1 MTRDMPSRSTSYL
14 PDAEPGPHPA
24 VVVSMGHWPRGKQLP
39 ENQIFCAN
47 LARCGIIAATYDPI
61 CQGERSPFSQ
71 QEFERCFGA
80 VPEDIQAVDLH
91 MQAGNLSYLLGEN
104 LGALFVRDSMRVVD
118 YLCSRPDVD
127 TKRIGATGQS
137 GGGTQTTYLAALDD
151 RICCYSPI
159 QCLTKQAMT
168 LVENGIGDCEQSIVG
183 ISAGEGFDYADV
195 LWAAFPKPCMLS
207 AASEDFFPAG
217 GRASAG
223 GVRCGAFTRQPGTL
237 RFSVQVAPC
246 AHVISAPT
254 RMFGYDFFCRQ
265 LLNKEGPA
273 SEVDTA
279 VLKDEQL
286 ACLPHIGFGLT
297 AIQAWK
303 PALEKLQAGRP
314 SGEALRAKLAEL
326 YDVSSACIRYSH
338 CGARMR
344 GRRFC
349 CGTAGGRRRAA
360 ACSWGSHTLC
370 VAITHPEQNANGLE
384 ASGMDVLRILPWAC
398 RALSPRPG
406 PDTTRKRRCLM
417 QRRYWAKKL
426 TACRLRQ
433 IADVV
438 HYLDEQNGYER
449 VVFVGQGPGALLAL
463 LAAALLPKA
472 RGAALLETQLS
483 FDALFEADYYFA
495 PETAFETGLLRV
507 VRFAGSGK
515 AGRQG
520 VCIHPQNPGGRVA
533 GPTYAHA
540 YSGALGKGRPECGG
554 RVVGG

>member
-1 MTRDMPSRSTSYL
+1 
-14 PDAEPGPHPA
+14 
-24 VVVSMGHWPRGKQLP
+24 MGG
-39 ENQIFCAN
+39 
-47 LARCGIIAATYDPI
+47 
-61 CQGERSPFSQ
+61 
-71 QEFERCFGA
+71 
-80 VPEDIQAVDLH
+80 
-91 MQAGNLSYLLGEN
+91 
-104 LGALFVRDSMRVVD
+104 
-118 YLCSRPDVD
+118 
-127 TKRIGATGQS
+127 
-137 GGGTQTTYLAALDD
+137 
-151 RICCYSPI
+151 
-159 QCLTKQAMT
+159 
-168 LVENGIGDCEQSIVG
+168 
-183 ISAGEGFDYADV
+183 
-195 LWAAFPKPCMLS
+195 FPKPCMLS
-207 AASEDFFPAG
+207 AASEDFFLLE
-217 GRASAG
+217 
-223 GVRCGAFTRQPGTL
+223 GVRQLEGEMRRLYKAAGNAAF
-237 RFSVQVAPC
+237 FSVQVAPC

-326 YDVSSACIRYSH
+326 YDVSSASYTVQPLWRED
-338 CGARMR
+338 AWQTFLLRD
-344 GRRFC
+344 
-349 CGTAGGRRRAA
+349 GGREA
-360 ACSWGSHTLC
+360 ACRSLCRGSHTLC

-384 ASGMDVLRILPWAC
+384 ASGMDVLRILPWGMQSAF
-398 RALSPRPG
+398 AKTRPG
-406 PDTTRKRRCLM
+406 YDAETALFN
-417 QRRYWAKKL
+417 AAAVLGEKL

-495 PETAFETGLLRV
+495 PETAFETGLLRLCDLPDL
-507 VRFAGSGK
+507 AK
-515 AGRQG
+515 LAGR
-520 VCIHPQNPGGRVA
+520 VCAFTPKTPAGGSLA
-533 GPTYAHA
+533 PHTPTPIPARWEKD
-540 YSGALGKGRPECGG
+540 ALSAAAEWLEDKLC
-554 RVVGG
+554 